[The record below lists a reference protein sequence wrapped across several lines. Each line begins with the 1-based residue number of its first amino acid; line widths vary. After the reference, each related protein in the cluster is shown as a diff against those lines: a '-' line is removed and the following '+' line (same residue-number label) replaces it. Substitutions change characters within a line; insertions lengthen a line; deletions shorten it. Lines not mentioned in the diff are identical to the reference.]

1 MAKHIDRFS
10 KEDFDNSNSSITVR
24 GYNLEIRDA
33 QRKVI
38 ISSVVDELPPYNS
51 VDELK
56 LWIIKHLPITVSAT
70 AILEEKRNG

>member
-1 MAKHIDRFS
+1 MTKHIDRFS
-10 KEDFDNSNSSITVR
+10 KEDFDNSNSSFTVR

-56 LWIIKHLPITVSAT
+56 LWIIKHLPITVSAA
-70 AILEEKRNG
+70 AILEEEND